1 VTDSDADGPA
11 TARRALLANLG
22 AAVSTT
28 LAGCQSTPSPS
39 NQTDD
44 EGNSD
49 DATGDPDAET
59 RDDADESG
67 GENDDDE
74 EDDNDD
80 RNAWT
85 VAEDV
90 PYRETPQRTL
100 RADVY
105 RPVDAETPPVVVH
118 AHGGAWRFGD
128 KGFRPLFGRLA
139 AAGYATVD
147 IQYRLSHEATYP
159 GPVRDVAGA
168 VRWVRAT
175 ADERGVDPAR
185 VALAGYS
192 AGGHLAGLAAMAP
205 DLDAVQPEEFYPDAD
220 PAVDAFVGNAGVYD
234 FTAEGYGNAA
244 LIRQFMGGSRSAH
257 PERYEQASP
266 ISHVD
271 ADAPPALPCHGTED
285 RIVPFEQSERF
296 AGALDDVGAP
306 VERLTIEGGG
316 HRFYTDDRRLEAIAE
331 AQIGFL
337 DDALK

>member
-1 VTDSDADGPA
+1 VTDPDAAGPSA
-11 TARRALLANLG
+11 DRRAVLALLG
-22 AAVSTT
+22 AAASPA
-28 LAGCQSTPSPS
+28 LAGCQTDSSTANSP
-39 NQTDD
+39 D
-44 EGNSD
+44 EGND
-49 DATGDPDAET
+49 PGNATGDQRGDADASSDEN
-59 RDDADESG
+59 DDADASA
-67 GENDDDE
+67 GEA
-74 EDDNDD
+74 DD

-85 VAEDV
+85 VETDV

-105 RPVDAETPPVVVH
+105 RPADIDAPPVVVH

-139 AAGYATVD
+139 AAAYATVD

-175 ADERGVDPAR
+175 ADERGIDPSR

-192 AGGHLAGLAAMAP
+192 AGGHLAGLAATAP
-205 DLDAVQPEEFYPDAD
+205 DLDAIQLEGFYPDVD
-220 PAVDAFVGNAGVYD
+220 PTVDAFVGNAGVYD

-244 LIRQFMGGSRSAH
+244 LIRQFLGGSRGAR
-257 PERYEQASP
+257 PDRYEQASP

-271 ADAPPALPCHGTED
+271 ADAPPALLCHGTAD

-296 AGALDDVGAP
+296 AAALDDAGVP
-306 VERLTIEGGG
+306 VERLTVDGAG
-316 HRFYTDDRRLEAIAE
+316 HLFYTADRRLDAIAD
-331 AQIGFL
+331 AQIEFL
-337 DDALK
+337 DGVVK

>member
-1 VTDSDADGPA
+1 MTDPDADGPSA
-11 TARRALLANLG
+11 ARRALLASLG
-22 AAVSTT
+22 AAASTA
-28 LAGCQSTPSPS
+28 LAGCQSTSPS
-39 NQTDD
+39 SNESDGGD
-44 EGNSD
+44 SPD
-49 DATGDPDAET
+49 DATGESDAER
-59 RDDADESG
+59 RDDTDGSTG
-67 GENDDDE
+67 DTGDTGDDG
-74 EDDNDD
+74 DD
-80 RNAWT
+80 RDAWT
-85 VAEDV
+85 VDKDV

-159 GPVRDVAGA
+159 GPVRDIAGA

-175 ADERGVDPAR
+175 AGERGVDPSR
-185 VALAGYS
+185 IALAGYS

-244 LIRQFMGGSRSAH
+244 PIRQFMGGSRSDH
-257 PERYEQASP
+257 PDRYEQASP
-266 ISHVD
+266 IAHVG
-271 ADAPPALPCHGTED
+271 ADAPPALLCHGTDD
-285 RIVPFEQSERF
+285 RIVPFDQSERF
-296 AGALDDVGAP
+296 AGALRDAGVP
-306 VERLTIEGGG
+306 IERLTFDGAG
-316 HRFYTDDRRLEAIAE
+316 HLFYTADRRLDAIAG

-337 DDALK
+337 DDVLK